1 LARGAQPGKISTMRA
16 AITVSKALT
25 LGVMFFGVVSCQK
38 FQDPPIPTYDILIK
52 VESDPTVALPGAVI
66 VRNGKDLA
74 TTDKNGQAKLVLNG
88 AEGDNLDFT
97 VRCPSEFNPP
107 LKPVHV
113 TLLRTSRTPEYTTW
127 CSPNVRKVVIAVR
140 AEGGANLPVTY
151 LGRAVAKTDA
161 SGAAHVLLAMKP
173 GDQFELGLDTHEYD
187 RLRPQMPTTTFIVKP
202 KDEIQAFDV
211 KFTLEKLKVVYKAG
225 PVRPK
230 RL

>member
-1 LARGAQPGKISTMRA
+1 MRLT
-16 AITVSKALT
+16 TVSRAVTIGL
-25 LGVMFFGVVSCQK
+25 VFFGNASCSK
-38 FQDPPIPTYDILIK
+38 FEDPPPPTYDTVIK
-52 VESDPTVALPGAVI
+52 VESDPGSALPGAVI

-74 TTDKNGQAKLVLNG
+74 TTDNQGKAKLPLMG

-97 VRCPSEFNPP
+97 VRCPPDFTAP
-107 LKPVHV
+107 LKPISVV
-113 TLLRTSRTPEYTTW
+113 LRRASRMPEYTTS
-127 CSPNVRKVVIAVR
+127 CPPSVRKVVIAVR

-151 LGRAVAKTDA
+151 LGKPVARTDA

-187 RLRPQMPTTTFIVKP
+187 RLRPQNPTGTFVVKP

-225 PVRPK
+225 PQRPK